1 MSRLRHPLIVASLV
15 AVGAMLVLLALSP
28 SWAARSIAAD
38 LRQRI
43 NTADEPAAA
52 TLVESLA
59 ALDSAGTPHLIELL
73 DDSRPAVRQAA
84 RRGISQRLQ
93 AWSDEPSASNQQK
106 IEQLASLLAQ
116 HKPHAEMHSRAF
128 VKLMALKLL
137 RCSDDITQTRRAQF
151 LTACSTIL
159 ERNLDGAA
167 EQATTLPQP
176 STAREPFVFDPALP
190 AHEVIPYEPYSLPV
204 DDAGQVSDQG
214 TAVEASESTSQ
225 PPAQIEAHEPRR
237 IDLSDSAAAQVDDT
251 AIRALPTRSLIR
263 RLHDV
268 PAIVAIAE
276 EELRQRN
283 FSDRTLAVARR
294 LDDADP
300 KVRQQLAEALPGL
313 SGINAGPW
321 LWELAEDD
329 DENVRRAARNILA
342 TSSNPQTRARL
353 SRLR

>member
-137 RCSDDITQTRRAQF
+137 RCSDDITQARRAQF

-167 EQATTLPQP
+167 EQNAALLQP
-176 STAREPFVFDPALP
+176 TPAREPFVFDPGLTAQE
-190 AHEVIPYEPYSLPV
+190 AIPYEPYSLPA
-204 DDAGQVSDQG
+204 DDAGEVGDQA
-214 TAVEASESTSQ
+214 TAVESTPQ
-225 PPAQIEAHEPRR
+225 PPARLEAHQPRR
-237 IDLSDSAAAQVDDT
+237 IDLPDAAAQVDDT

-342 TSSNPQTRARL
+342 TSRNPQTRARL